1 MKKISRKLL
10 CCFLALSMA
19 TSLVPFSLST
29 FAEGETASA
38 EETAVTP
45 AYGKTIN
52 YSKLGKF
59 VDGSGDGQEITPADF
74 NTFGMVESSNITVC
88 DNYYL
93 PEANW
98 STLNSWFDAEGKAAG
113 SGGEFPKPYIV
124 YRTKPNTAFEVSVSY
139 DTAAKAKMEKALGE
153 AYEIKLYVS
162 RDSKNWTETGY
173 IRSAAANTESV
184 TRDEIVYTMQT
195 VTATVLSTGDN
206 GYFVKVEYPNNGTE
220 QTYINNV
227 GNRNAAVKS
236 VSFTAD
242 NSETYVPVDAGAT
255 SERSALLGVVEQ
267 SGTEFTKSGISA
279 TYAALAGKTD
289 IDKPYIIFEAQTDA
303 PFKLRATRSA
313 GYEKKL
319 VAGVDTETEKFM
331 VKVYTSSDKTNW
343 TEQTADFK
351 KTVNHWEKGNNTY
364 ATFDMFL
371 SDGAKYVKVVFPQ
384 TGDMSK
390 VYPNAGFDSSCGND
404 FIFLNVLDR
413 VAAPTDS
420 GSVVYDYAV
429 GSDIRNQITG
439 GSITTDNLSIFGA
452 CAASLATAQSWGPT
466 FGFLNTGIKMTEG
479 YVMANKNDATKFPP
493 YITYNVKPGS
503 AFSAELLIDAA
514 RKAEWEAANANSNAI
529 FEFTLQ
535 ASADNSS
542 WTDIASTGNSSGDYL
557 VLSASVPETA
567 TYVRIVFPQKKA
579 HVSSN
584 GYYYDGCAVLKSVTM
599 TAPAK
604 YDVNYDYTDLE
615 AMPLAQS
622 TGEGKSDK
630 RYIRTL
636 ADVKSLGATDAL
648 LKNNDWYYT
657 FERNI
662 TDSTEAKKQGA
673 IQASYGYLYQYATE
687 TPYLIY
693 DVSETDCFNATLY
706 ISATVDGEN
715 GILATVPAYNGVFA
729 FKAYDAETGVL
740 LATSG
745 SQRGEFVM
753 EIPVR
758 NTNKVKLV
766 FPQSVLN
773 INPAGNNM
781 AELRGVFY
789 NRVSQSGYTGKLK
802 DSYTVGSAYG
812 NGSESFVLGG
822 SHSAAAAENTSRI
835 IATYK
840 NDGFNALVLSFAEA
854 GKSFRVY
861 ASDSNEELFDRCVLE
876 GTTVKGTQLYMMTVN
891 VDGAYIGIEVDGTS
905 AELLSAVKDHE
916 IRPGDLDGS
925 GLLGA
930 GDLVVMRKVLLG
942 VEEIDLRIADVDEKG
957 VLDIRD
963 LVRLK
968 KEFA

>member
-19 TSLVPFSLST
+19 TSLVPFSLSA

-184 TRDEIVYTMQT
+184 TRDKIVYTMQT

-242 NSETYVPVDAGAT
+242 NSETYVPVDAGAA

-331 VKVYTSSDKTNW
+331 VKVYTSSDKINW
-343 TEQTADFK
+343 TEETANFK
-351 KTVNHWEKGNNTY
+351 KTVNKWQTGNNTY
-364 ATFDMFL
+364 ATFDIFL
-371 SDGAKYVKVVFPQ
+371 SNGAKYVKVVFPQ

-390 VYPNAGFDSSCGND
+390 VYPNAGFGSSCGND

-413 VAAPTDS
+413 VAVPTDS
-420 GSVVYDYAV
+420 GSVVYDYAA
-429 GSDIRNQITG
+429 GSDIRTQITG

-452 CAASLATAQSWGPT
+452 CDMSPKKSDWGGLWP
-466 FGFLNTGIKMTEG
+466 FGFESKGVKTADG
-479 YVMANKNDATKFPP
+479 YLMPNANNLPP
-493 YITYNVKPGS
+493 YITYNVEPGS

-514 RKAEWEAANANSNAI
+514 RKAEWEAAKNDT
-529 FEFTLQ
+529 FEFKLQ

-542 WTDIASTGNSSGDYL
+542 WTDIASTGSASGAYV

-567 TYVRIVFPQKKA
+567 SYVRIVFPQKLKY
-579 HVSSN
+579 VN
-584 GYYYDGCAVLKSVTM
+584 DKQYFYCDCAILKSVTM
-599 TAPAK
+599 TPPAT

-622 TGEGKSDK
+622 GTDK
-630 RYIRTL
+630 NIIYTSN
-636 ADVKSLGATDAL
+636 DVTSLGAVAALTNGSDWDYSLGRNTNTTSTD
-648 LKNNDWYYT
+648 T
-657 FERNI
+657 
-662 TDSTEAKKQGA
+662 TKQGA
-673 IQASYGYLYQYATE
+673 IRATYAYLVYRATE

-706 ISATVDGEN
+706 INATVDGEN
-715 GILATVPAYNGVFA
+715 GILKKVPAYNGVFA

-753 EIPVR
+753 EVPVGK
-758 NTNKVKLV
+758 TNKVKLV
-766 FPQSVLN
+766 FPQSVLKTD
-773 INPAGNNM
+773 PAGNDM

-789 NRVSQSGYTGKLK
+789 NRVSQSGYAGKLK

-812 NGSESFVLGG
+812 SGSESFVLGG

-891 VDGAYIGIEVDGTS
+891 VDGAYIGIEVDGTT

-916 IRPGDLDGS
+916 ILPGDLDGS
-925 GLLGA
+925 GVLGA
-930 GDLVVMRKVLLG
+930 GDLAVMRKVLLG

-963 LVRLK
+963 LVYLK
-968 KEFA
+968 KALA

>member
-19 TSLVPFSLST
+19 TSLVPFSLSA

-139 DTAAKAKMEKALGE
+139 DTAAKAKMEKALAE

-331 VKVYTSSDKTNW
+331 VKVYTSSDKINW
-343 TEQTADFK
+343 TEQTANFK
-351 KTVNHWEKGNNTY
+351 KTVNKWQTGNNTY
-364 ATFDMFL
+364 ATFDIFL
-371 SDGAKYVKVVFPQ
+371 SGGAKYVKAVFPQ

-390 VYPNAGFDSSCGND
+390 VYPNAGFNGACGND

-420 GSVVYDYAV
+420 SSVVYDYAA

-452 CAASLATAQSWGPT
+452 CDMSPKKSDWGGLWP
-466 FGFLNTGIKMTEG
+466 FGFESKGVKTADG
-479 YVMANKNDATKFPP
+479 YLMPNANNLPP
-493 YITYNVKPGS
+493 YITYNVEPGS

-514 RKAEWEAANANSNAI
+514 RKAEWEAANNDT
-529 FEFTLQ
+529 FEFKLQ

-542 WTDIASTGNSSGDYL
+542 WTDIASTGSASGAYV

-567 TYVRIVFPQKKA
+567 SHVRIVFPQKLKY
-579 HVSSN
+579 VN
-584 GYYYDGCAVLKSVTM
+584 DKQYFYCDCAILKSVTM
-599 TAPAK
+599 TPPAT

-622 TGEGKSDK
+622 GTDK
-630 RYIRTL
+630 NIIYTSN
-636 ADVKSLGATDAL
+636 DVTSLGAVAALTNGSDWDYSLGRNTNTTSTD
-648 LKNNDWYYT
+648 T
-657 FERNI
+657 
-662 TDSTEAKKQGA
+662 TKQGA
-673 IQASYGYLYQYATE
+673 IRATYAYLVYRATE

-706 ISATVDGEN
+706 INATVDGEN
-715 GILATVPAYNGVFA
+715 GILKKVPAYNGVFA

-753 EIPVR
+753 EVPVGK
-758 NTNKVKLV
+758 TNKVKLV
-766 FPQSVLN
+766 FPQSVLKTD
-773 INPAGNNM
+773 PAGNDM

-789 NRVSQSGYTGKLK
+789 NRVSQSGYAGKLK

-812 NGSESFVLGG
+812 SGSESFVLGG

-891 VDGAYIGIEVDGTS
+891 VDGAYIGIEVDGTT

-916 IRPGDLDGS
+916 ILPGDLDGN
-925 GLLGA
+925 GVLGA
-930 GDLVVMRKVLLG
+930 GDLVVMRKALLG
-942 VEEIDLRIADVDEKG
+942 VEEIDLRIADVDEKE

>member
-19 TSLVPFSLST
+19 TSLVPFSLSA

-88 DNYYL
+88 DIYYL

-139 DTAAKAKMEKALGE
+139 DTAAKAKMEKALAE

-331 VKVYTSSDKTNW
+331 VKVYTSSDKINW
-343 TEQTADFK
+343 TEQTANFK
-351 KTVNHWEKGNNTY
+351 KTVNKWQTGNNTY
-364 ATFDMFL
+364 ATFDIFL
-371 SDGAKYVKVVFPQ
+371 SGGAKYVKAVFPQ

-390 VYPNAGFDSSCGND
+390 VYPNAGFNGACGND

-420 GSVVYDYAV
+420 SSVVYDYAA

-452 CAASLATAQSWGPT
+452 CDMSPKKSDWGGLWP
-466 FGFLNTGIKMTEG
+466 FGFESKGVKTADG
-479 YVMANKNDATKFPP
+479 YLMPNANNLPP
-493 YITYNVKPGS
+493 YITYNVEPGS

-514 RKAEWEAANANSNAI
+514 RKAEWEAANNDT
-529 FEFTLQ
+529 FEFKLQ

-542 WTDIASTGNSSGDYL
+542 WTDIASTGSASGAYV

-567 TYVRIVFPQKKA
+567 SHVRIVFPQKLKY
-579 HVSSN
+579 VN
-584 GYYYDGCAVLKSVTM
+584 DKQYFYCDCAILKSVTM
-599 TAPAK
+599 TPPAT

-622 TGEGKSDK
+622 TGGGESNK
-630 RYIRTL
+630 RFIRTEN
-636 ADVKSLGATDAL
+636 DVKSLNAIDAL
-648 LKNNDWYYT
+648 LNNHEWNFT
-657 FERNI
+657 FERNKA
-662 TDSTEAKKQGA
+662 DSATPGA
-673 IQASYGYLYQYATE
+673 IRAGFSHLNTTGNE
-687 TPYLIY
+687 TPWLTY
-693 DVSETDCFNATLY
+693 DVSNTNYFNVRLY
-706 ISATVDGEN
+706 ISTTIDN
-715 GILATVPAYNGVFA
+715 QDLSAYSNNKFS
-729 FKAYDAETGVL
+729 FKAYDAETEEL
-740 LATSG
+740 LMTSDN
-745 SQRGEFVM
+745 QRGEFVM
-753 EIPVR
+753 EVPVGK
-758 NTNKVKLV
+758 TNKVKLV
-766 FPQSVLN
+766 FPQ
-773 INPAGNNM
+773 IAQAGKAYNGM

-789 NRVSQSGYTGKLK
+789 NCVSQSGYAGKLK
-802 DSYTVGSAYG
+802 DSYTVGSDYG
-812 NGSESFVLGG
+812 SSSASFVLGG

-891 VDGAYIGIEVDGTS
+891 VDGAYIGIEVDGTT

-916 IRPGDLDGS
+916 ILPGDLDGN
-925 GLLGA
+925 GVLGA

-942 VEEIDLRIADVDEKG
+942 VEEIDLRIADVDEKE

>member
-19 TSLVPFSLST
+19 TSLVPFSLSA

-38 EETAVTP
+38 EETTVTP

-52 YSKLGKF
+52 YSELGKF

-74 NTFGMVESSNITVC
+74 NTFGMVESSNMTVC

-124 YRTKPNTAFEVSVSY
+124 YRAKPNTAFEVSVSY

-206 GYFVKVEYPNNGTE
+206 GYFVKVEYPNNGAE
-220 QTYINNV
+220 QTYLNSV
-227 GNRNAAVKS
+227 GNRNTAVKS

-242 NSETYVPVDAGAT
+242 NSETYVPVDAGAA

-313 GYEKKL
+313 GYEKRL

-331 VKVYTSSDKTNW
+331 VKVYTSSDKSNW

-351 KTVNHWEKGNNTY
+351 KTVNKWQTRSNNTY
-364 ATFDMFL
+364 ATFDIFL
-371 SDGAKYVKVVFPQ
+371 SNGAKYVKVEFPQ
-384 TGDMSK
+384 TGDMSI
-390 VYPNAGFDSSCGND
+390 VYPNAGFGSLCGND

-420 GSVVYDYAV
+420 SSVVYDYAA
-429 GSDIRNQITG
+429 GSDIRNQITD
-439 GSITTDNLSIFGA
+439 GSITTDNLSILGA
-452 CAASLATAQSWGPT
+452 CDASPIKNAGWKQEA
-466 FGFLNTGIKMTEG
+466 FGFEPAGIKTMEG
-479 YVMANKNDATKFPP
+479 YLYTNGNLPT
-493 YITYNVKPGS
+493 YLTYNVEPGS

-514 RKAEWEAANANSNAI
+514 RKAEYETANNVT
-529 FEFTLQ
+529 FEFKLQ

-542 WTDIASTGNSSGDYL
+542 WEDIASTGSASGAYV

-567 TYVRIVFPQKKA
+567 SYVRIVFPQSVNKYN
-579 HVSSN
+579 SN
-584 GYYYDGCAVLKSVTM
+584 GYYYCACAILKSVTM
-599 TAPAK
+599 TPPAT

-615 AMPLAQS
+615 TMPLAQS
-622 TGEGKSDK
+622 TGGNESNK
-630 RYIRTL
+630 RFIRTEN
-636 ADVKSLGATDAL
+636 DVKSLNAIDAL
-648 LKNNDWYYT
+648 LNNHEWNFT
-657 FERNI
+657 FERNKA
-662 TDSTEAKKQGA
+662 DSATPGA
-673 IQASYGYLYQYATE
+673 IRAGYSYLNTAGNE
-687 TPYLIY
+687 TPWLTY
-693 DVSETDCFNATLY
+693 DVSNTNYFNVRLY
-706 ISATVDGEN
+706 INTAIDSQDLSAYSDGK
-715 GILATVPAYNGVFA
+715 FS
-729 FKAYDAETGVL
+729 FKAYDAETGEL
-740 LATSG
+740 LITSDD
-745 SQRGEFVM
+745 QRGEFVM
-753 EIPVR
+753 EVPVGK
-758 NTNKVKLV
+758 TNKVKLV
-766 FPQSVLN
+766 FPQ
-773 INPAGNNM
+773 IAQAGKPYNGM

-789 NRVSQSGYTGKLK
+789 NRVSQSGYAGKLK

-812 NGSESFVLGG
+812 SGSESFVLGG

-916 IRPGDLDGS
+916 ILPGDLDGS
-925 GLLGA
+925 GVLGA

-942 VEEIDLRIADVDEKG
+942 LEEIDLRIGDVDEKG

-963 LVRLK
+963 LVHLK
-968 KEFA
+968 KALA

>member
-19 TSLVPFSLST
+19 TSLVPFSLSA

-59 VDGSGDGQEITPADF
+59 VDGTGDGQEITPADF

-113 SGGEFPKPYIV
+113 SVGEFPKPYIV

-139 DTAAKAKMEKALGE
+139 DTTAKAAMEKALGE

-313 GYEKKL
+313 GYEKRL

-331 VKVYTSSDKTNW
+331 VKVYTSSDKVNW

-351 KTVNHWEKGNNTY
+351 KTVNKWQTGNNTY
-364 ATFDMFL
+364 ATFDIFL
-371 SDGAKYVKVVFPQ
+371 SGGAKYVKAVFPQ

-390 VYPNAGFDSSCGND
+390 VYPNAGFGSSCGND

-420 GSVVYDYAV
+420 GSVVYDYAA

-452 CAASLATAQSWGPT
+452 CDVSPYKSYGSWGADA
-466 FGFLNTGIKMTEG
+466 FGFVNNGIRTADG
-479 YVMANKNDATKFPP
+479 YLMVNANNLPP
-493 YITYNVKPGS
+493 YLTYNVEPGS

-514 RKAEWEAANANSNAI
+514 RKAEYESANADVT
-529 FEFTLQ
+529 FEFKLQ

-542 WTDIASTGNSSGDYL
+542 WEDIASTGSTSGAYV

-567 TYVRIVFPQKKA
+567 SYVRVVFPQKLKYA
-579 HVSSN
+579 YNSYFYS
-584 GYYYDGCAVLKSVTM
+584 DCAVLRSVTM
-599 TAPAK
+599 TPPAK
-604 YDVNYDYTDLE
+604 YDVNYDYTDLD

-622 TGEGKSDK
+622 GTDK
-630 RYIRTL
+630 NIIYTSN
-636 ADVKSLGATDAL
+636 DVTSLGAVAAL
-648 LKNNDWYYT
+648 TNGSNWDYSLG
-657 FERNI
+657 RN
-662 TDSTEAKKQGA
+662 TKDSTDTTKQGA
-673 IQASYGYLYQYATE
+673 IRATYAYLMYRAAE

-693 DVSETDCFNATLY
+693 VVSETD
-706 ISATVDGEN
+706 
-715 GILATVPAYNGVFA
+715 
-729 FKAYDAETGVL
+729 
-740 LATSG
+740 
-745 SQRGEFVM
+745 
-753 EIPVR
+753 
-758 NTNKVKLV
+758 
-766 FPQSVLN
+766 
-773 INPAGNNM
+773 
-781 AELRGVFY
+781 
-789 NRVSQSGYTGKLK
+789 
-802 DSYTVGSAYG
+802 
-812 NGSESFVLGG
+812 
-822 SHSAAAAENTSRI
+822 
-835 IATYK
+835 
-840 NDGFNALVLSFAEA
+840 
-854 GKSFRVY
+854 
-861 ASDSNEELFDRCVLE
+861 
-876 GTTVKGTQLYMMTVN
+876 
-891 VDGAYIGIEVDGTS
+891 
-905 AELLSAVKDHE
+905 
-916 IRPGDLDGS
+916 
-925 GLLGA
+925 
-930 GDLVVMRKVLLG
+930 
-942 VEEIDLRIADVDEKG
+942 
-957 VLDIRD
+957 
-963 LVRLK
+963 
-968 KEFA
+968 

>member
-289 IDKPYIIFEAQTDA
+289 IDKPYIIFEAQTDS

-420 GSVVYDYAV
+420 GSVVYDYAA

-439 GSITTDNLSIFGA
+439 NDITTDNLSVFGA
-452 CAASLATAQSWGPT
+452 CDVSPYKSYGGWGAYA
-466 FGFLNTGIKMTEG
+466 FGFVNNGIRTADG
-479 YVMANKNDATKFPP
+479 YLMVNANNLPP
-493 YITYNVKPGS
+493 YITYNVEPGS

-514 RKAEWEAANANSNAI
+514 RKKEYEAANAGVS
-529 FEFTLQ
+529 FEFKLQ
-535 ASADNSS
+535 ASADNSN
-542 WTDIASTGNSSGDYL
+542 WTDIASTGSSSGAYV

-567 TYVRIVFPQKKA
+567 SYVRVVFPQKLKYA
-579 HVSSN
+579 NNSYFYS
-584 GYYYDGCAVLKSVTM
+584 DCAVLRSVTM
-599 TAPAK
+599 TAPAE

-622 TGEGKSDK
+622 GTGKNIIYTSSDV
-630 RYIRTL
+630 T
-636 ADVKSLGATDAL
+636 SLGAVAALTNGSDWDYSLGRNTNTTSTD
-648 LKNNDWYYT
+648 T
-657 FERNI
+657 
-662 TDSTEAKKQGA
+662 TKQGA
-673 IQASYGYLYQYATE
+673 IRATYAYLVYRATE

-693 DVSETDCFNATLY
+693 DVSETDYFNATLY
-706 ISATVDGEN
+706 INATVDGEN
-715 GILATVPAYNGVFA
+715 GILKKVPAYNGVFA

-753 EIPVR
+753 EVPVR

-766 FPQSVLN
+766 FPQSVLKTD
-773 INPAGNNM
+773 PAGNDM

-789 NRVSQSGYTGKLK
+789 NRVSQSGYAGKLK

-812 NGSESFVLGG
+812 SGSESFVLGG
-822 SHSAAAAENTSRI
+822 GHSAAAAENTSRI

-916 IRPGDLDGS
+916 ILPGDLDGN

>member
-19 TSLVPFSLST
+19 TSFIPFTLSA
-29 FAEGETASA
+29 FEEGETALA

-52 YSKLGKF
+52 YSELKKSVVGYE
-59 VDGSGDGQEITPADF
+59 GGQEITPADF

-88 DNYYL
+88 DDYYL
-93 PEANW
+93 PEANY
-98 STLNSWFDAEGKAAG
+98 STLNSWFEAEGKAPG

-139 DTAAKAKMEKALGE
+139 NTVAKAAMEEALGE

-173 IRSAAANTESV
+173 IRSAAETETV
-184 TRDEIVYTMQT
+184 TRGSDVYTMQT

-220 QTYINNV
+220 QKHINNV

-236 VSFTAD
+236 VSFTSD
-242 NSETYVPVDAGAT
+242 NSETYVPVDAGAA

-289 IDKPYIIFEAQTDA
+289 IVKPYIIFEAQTDA
-303 PFKLRATRSA
+303 PFKLRATRSFT
-313 GYEKKL
+313 YEKKL
-319 VAGVDTETEKFM
+319 AAYVDPVKKFM
-331 VKVYTSSDKTNW
+331 VKVYTSSDKSNW

-371 SDGAKYVKVVFPQ
+371 SDGAKYVKVEFPQ

-390 VYPNAGFDSSCGND
+390 VYPSAGFGSSCGND

-420 GSVVYDYAV
+420 SSVVYDYAA
-429 GSDIRNQITG
+429 GSEIRKQVN
-439 GSITTDNLSIFGA
+439 SISKDNLSIFGA
-452 CAASLATAQSWGPT
+452 CAVSPYVDKGGWGVNA
-466 FGFLNTGIKMTEG
+466 FGFEPAGIKTAKEYMMYTTG
-479 YVMANKNDATKFPP
+479 KLPTYL
-493 YITYNVKPGS
+493 TYNVNPGS
-503 AFSAELLIDAA
+503 TFSAELLIDAA
-514 RKAEWEAANANSNAI
+514 RKAEYENANNVK
-529 FEFTLQ
+529 FEFKLQ

-542 WTDIASTGNSSGDYL
+542 WTDIASTGSTSGAYV
-557 VLSASVPETA
+557 VLAASVPETA
-567 TYVRIVFPQKKA
+567 SYVRIVFPQTKDSYYVTENNNK
-579 HVSSN
+579 
-584 GYYYDGCAVLKSVTM
+584 YYYDNCAILRSVTM
-599 TAPAK
+599 TPPAT
-604 YDVNYDYTDLE
+604 YDVNYDYTDLD
-615 AMPLAQS
+615 AMPFAQS
-622 TGEGKSDK
+622 TGDGKSDR

-648 LKNNDWYYT
+648 LNNNEWYYT

-662 TDSTEAKKQGA
+662 TDSTDAKKQGA

-706 ISATVDGEN
+706 INAKVDDGTE
-715 GILATVPAYNGVFA
+715 GILKEVPAYNGVFS

-740 LATSG
+740 LAASG

-753 EIPVR
+753 KIPVGE
-758 NTNKVKLV
+758 TNKVKLV
-766 FPQSVLN
+766 FPQSVLKT
-773 INPAGNNM
+773 NPAGNDM

-789 NRVSQSGYTGKLK
+789 NRVSQSGYAGKLK

-812 NGSESFVLGG
+812 SSSAGFVLGG

-861 ASDSNEELFDRCVLE
+861 ASDSNEELFNRCVLE
-876 GTTVKGTQLYMMTVN
+876 GTTVNGIQLYMMTVN
-891 VDGAYIGIEVDGTS
+891 VDGAYIGIEVDGTT
-905 AELLSAVKDHE
+905 AELLSAVKGHE
-916 IRPGDLDGS
+916 VLRGDLDGS
-925 GLLGA
+925 GVLDES
-930 GDLVVMRKVLLG
+930 DLAVMRKTLLDL
-942 VEEIDLRIADVDEKG
+942 EKIDLRIADVTANN

-963 LVRLK
+963 LVSLK
-968 KEFA
+968 N

>member
-19 TSLVPFSLST
+19 TSLVPFSLSA
-29 FAEGETASA
+29 FAGGETASA

-52 YSKLGKF
+52 YSELGKF

-184 TRDEIVYTMQT
+184 TRDKIVYTMQT

-242 NSETYVPVDAGAT
+242 NSETYVPVDAGAA

-331 VKVYTSSDKTNW
+331 VKVYTSSDKIKW
-343 TEQTADFK
+343 TEETANFK
-351 KTVNHWEKGNNTY
+351 KTVNKWQTGNNTY
-364 ATFDMFL
+364 ATFDIFL
-371 SDGAKYVKVVFPQ
+371 SNGAKYVKVVFPQ

-390 VYPNAGFDSSCGND
+390 VYPNAGFGSSCGND

-413 VAAPTDS
+413 VAVPTDS
-420 GSVVYDYAV
+420 GSVVYDYAA
-429 GSDIRNQITG
+429 GSDIRTQITG

-542 WTDIASTGNSSGDYL
+542 WTDIASTGSSSGDYL

-579 HVSSN
+579 YVSSN
-584 GYYYDGCAVLKSVTM
+584 GYYYDGCAVLRSVTM
-599 TAPAK
+599 TPPAT
-604 YDVNYDYTDLE
+604 YDVNYDYTDLDK
-615 AMPLAQS
+615 MPLEQS
-622 TGEGKSDK
+622 TGGGESNK
-630 RYIRTL
+630 RFIRTEN
-636 ADVKSLGATDAL
+636 DVKSLNAIDAL
-648 LKNNDWYYT
+648 LNNHEWNFT
-657 FERNI
+657 FERNKA
-662 TDSTEAKKQGA
+662 DSATPGA
-673 IQASYGYLYQYATE
+673 IRAGFSHLNTTGNE
-687 TPYLIY
+687 TPWLTY
-693 DVSETDCFNATLY
+693 DVSNTNYFNVRLY
-706 ISATVDGEN
+706 ISTTIDN
-715 GILATVPAYNGVFA
+715 QDLSAYSNNKFS
-729 FKAYDAETGVL
+729 FKAYDAETEEL
-740 LATSG
+740 LMTSDN
-745 SQRGEFVM
+745 QRGEFVM
-753 EIPVR
+753 EVPVGK
-758 NTNKVKLV
+758 TNKVKLV
-766 FPQSVLN
+766 FPQ
-773 INPAGNNM
+773 IAQAGKAYNGM

-789 NRVSQSGYTGKLK
+789 NCVSQSGYAGKLK
-802 DSYTVGSAYG
+802 DSYTVGSDYG
-812 NGSESFVLGG
+812 SSSASFVLGG

-861 ASDSNEELFDRCVLE
+861 ASDSNEKLFDRCVLE
-876 GTTVKGTQLYMMTVN
+876 GTTVKGTQLYMMSLN
-891 VDGAYIGIEVDGTS
+891 VDGAYIGIEVEGTS

-916 IRPGDLDGS
+916 VRPGDLDGN
-925 GLLGA
+925 GVLGA
-930 GDLVVMRKVLLG
+930 GDLVVMRKALLG
-942 VEEIDLRIADVDEKG
+942 VEKIDLRIADIDEKG

>member
-19 TSLVPFSLST
+19 TSLVPFSLSA

-139 DTAAKAKMEKALGE
+139 DTAAKAKMEKALAE

-331 VKVYTSSDKTNW
+331 VKVYTSSDKINW
-343 TEQTADFK
+343 TEQTANFK
-351 KTVNHWEKGNNTY
+351 KTVNKWQTGNNTY
-364 ATFDMFL
+364 ATFDIFL
-371 SDGAKYVKVVFPQ
+371 SGGAKYVKAVFPQ

-390 VYPNAGFDSSCGND
+390 VYPNAGFGSSCGND

-413 VAAPTDS
+413 VAVPTDS
-420 GSVVYDYAV
+420 GSVVYDYAA
-429 GSDIRNQITG
+429 GSDIRTQITG

-542 WTDIASTGNSSGDYL
+542 WTDIASTGSSSGDYL

-579 HVSSN
+579 YVSSN
-584 GYYYDGCAVLKSVTM
+584 GYYYDGCAVLRSVTM
-599 TAPAK
+599 TPPAE

-622 TGEGKSDK
+622 GTDK
-630 RYIRTL
+630 NIIYTSN
-636 ADVKSLGATDAL
+636 DVTSLGAVAALTNGSDWDYSLGRNTNTTSTD
-648 LKNNDWYYT
+648 T
-657 FERNI
+657 
-662 TDSTEAKKQGA
+662 TKQGA
-673 IQASYGYLYQYATE
+673 IRATFAYLVYRATE

-706 ISATVDGEN
+706 ISASVDGEN

-740 LATSG
+740 LATSD

-766 FPQSVLN
+766 FPQSVLKTQ
-773 INPAGNNM
+773 PAGNDM

-789 NRVSQSGYTGKLK
+789 NRVSQSGYAGKLS

-812 NGSESFVLGG
+812 SGSENFVLGG
-822 SHSAAAAENTSRI
+822 SHGAAAAENTSRI

-861 ASDSNEELFDRCVLE
+861 ASDSNEELFGRCVLE

-891 VDGAYIGIEVDGTS
+891 VDGAYIGIEVDGTT

-916 IRPGDLDGS
+916 ILPGDLDGN
-925 GLLGA
+925 GVLGA
-930 GDLVVMRKVLLG
+930 GDLVVMRKALLG
-942 VEEIDLRIADVDEKG
+942 VEEIDLRIADIDEKG